1 MPYPTDMQMVAG
13 GTPYKKVCPQC
24 APPIHTK
31 NILFHRVRNTVSRCQ
46 RVFLCLPES
55 ISLPAKEYFFAC
67 QTAPCC
73 KVKQPLS
80 EHQTAPVCTSDRGC
94 LREVPTSI
102 TNKRR
107 MYARYF
113 TAFLT
118 HRLPSGM
125 VLTTMRSLF
134 VVAAEGKADSRR
146 PCRS

>member
-1 MPYPTDMQMVAG
+1 MPP
-13 GTPYKKVCPQC
+13 VC
-24 APPIHTK
+24 PPIHTK

-46 RVFLCLPES
+46 RVFLCLPKS
-55 ISLPAKEYFFAC
+55 ISLPARQPPVARSNSPC
-67 QTAPCC
+67 QST
-73 KVKQPLS
+73 KQPLS
-80 EHQTAPVCTSDRGC
+80 EHQTAPVSTSDRGC

-107 MYARYF
+107 MYARYL